1 MSISSAYSFN
11 SFEAVNR
18 FIIYILTKP
27 LNTPVLNK
35 LTNIAAIIRNGIVLN
50 IEKTPLIT
58 FGIILNLNKILVK
71 IGNKNNAVISAK
83 TDENN
88 AIFIVSIIGGYSSLI
103 IVKSN
108 GYILNNK
115 L

>member
-1 MSISSAYSFN
+1 M
-11 SFEAVNR
+11 
-18 FIIYILTKP
+18 
-27 LNTPVLNK
+27 
-35 LTNIAAIIRNGIVLN
+35 
-50 IEKTPLIT
+50 
-58 FGIILNLNKILVK
+58 NLNKILVK